1 MESPA
6 MLPLPSLLWAGGPA
20 PGRLFPLGSPAL
32 DSRAQS
38 EASKRTLS
46 PMVTGTSVLG
56 LKFDGGVMIAADTLG
71 SYGSL
76 ARFRNL
82 SRIMKVNDSTVLGA
96 SGDYADF
103 QYLKQ
108 VLEQMVIDE
117 DLLGDG
123 HSYSPK
129 AIHSWLT
136 RIMYNHRSKMNPL
149 WNTVV
154 IGGYSHGEG
163 FLGYVDMLGVA
174 YEAPSLATGYGSYVA
189 QPLMREALEKTPSLS
204 QQAAR
209 ALIERCMKILYYRDA
224 RSFNRYEITTVTEKG
239 VEVEGPLTLETNW
252 EIAHLVSGFE

>member
-1 MESPA
+1 MEASS
-6 MLPLPSLLWAGGPA
+6 LPPFWAGGPA
-20 PGRLFPLGSPAL
+20 PGQLYSMPCPANG
-32 DSRAQS
+32 AEVQTGGVT
-38 EASKRTLS
+38 RTLS

-56 LKFDGGVMIAADTLG
+56 LKFDGGVIIAADMLG

-76 ARFRNL
+76 ARFRNI

-108 VLEQMVIDE
+108 VIEQMVIDE
-117 DLLGDG
+117 ELLGDG

-136 RIMYNHRSKMNPL
+136 RAMYTRRSKMNPL

-154 IGGYSHGEG
+154 IGGYSDGEG

-189 QPLMREALEKTPSLS
+189 QPLMREAVEKKPRLS
-204 QQAAR
+204 QQEAR
-209 ALIERCMKILYYRDA
+209 ALLERCMRILYYRDA
-224 RSFNRYEITTVTEKG
+224 RSFNRYEFTTVTEKG

-252 EIAHLVSGFE
+252 DIANLVSGFE